1 MIRTEPN
8 FIDTFDLKNSKIDLS
23 LYKKL
28 NELLSYNQSL
38 APGTFRK
45 EGHYAYIPCIK
56 DPISAPSI
64 IEINYQLDC
73 LNSLSLNNYKS
84 QVSCIFCILCKFQPF
99 YDGNK
104 RSTLCLCNLALLKQ
118 NKEMLIIKN
127 NQYNDF
133 DRLLTE
139 FYVGSNENLISFLV
153 EECFEVNSH

>member
-64 IEINYQLDC
+64 VEVNYQLDC
-73 LNSLSLNNYKS
+73 LNYLSSNNYKS
-84 QVSCIFCILCKFQPF
+84 DVSRIFCNLCKSQPF

-118 NKEMLIIKN
+118 NKEMLIIQN
-127 NQYNDF
+127 DQYDDF
-133 DRLLTE
+133 DKLLTY
-139 FYVGSNENLISFLV
+139 FYVGSNEDFVGFLV
-153 EECFEVNSH
+153 DRYFEVNSH